1 MWKDD
6 LNRKKAWFDNYNEII
21 NHMLDEFYST
31 VPDTGLSEREQ
42 YLYDTAQNQFKMLY
56 ELLDHSRDFI
66 EVEMMLVG
74 DAIET
79 KQSANTQM

>member
-1 MWKDD
+1 MRKDD
-6 LNRKKAWFDNYNEII
+6 LNRKKEWFDNYNEMI
-21 NHMLDEFYST
+21 NLKLDEFYST

-56 ELLDHSRDFI
+56 ELLDRSRDFI
-66 EVEMMLVG
+66 EAEMLLVG

-79 KQSANTQM
+79 KQNAGTHM

>member
-1 MWKDD
+1 MINQKLDD
-6 LNRKKAWFDNYNEII
+6 
-21 NHMLDEFYST
+21 FYST

-42 YLYDTAQNQFKMLY
+42 YLYDTAQYQFKMLY

-66 EVEMMLVG
+66 EAEMMLVG

>member
-1 MWKDD
+1 MWKED
-6 LNRKKAWFDNYNEII
+6 LNRKKVWFDNYKETI
-21 NHMLDEFYST
+21 NQKLDEFYST
-31 VPDTGLSEREQ
+31 VPDVGLSDREQ

-56 ELLDHSRDFI
+56 ELVDHSRDLI
-66 EVEMMLVG
+66 EAELMLVG

>member
-6 LNRKKAWFDNYNEII
+6 LNRKKVWFDSYNEII
-21 NHMLDEFYST
+21 NQNLDEFYST

-66 EVEMMLVG
+66 EAEMMLVG

>member
-1 MWKDD
+1 MWKED

-21 NHMLDEFYST
+21 NQNLDEFYST
-31 VPDTGLSEREQ
+31 VPDADLSEREQ

-66 EVEMMLVG
+66 EAEMMLVG

>member
-6 LNRKKAWFDNYNEII
+6 LYRKKAWFDNYTEKI
-21 NHMLDEFYST
+21 NQKVDEFYST
-31 VPDTGLSEREQ
+31 VPDSDLSDREQ

-56 ELLDHSRDFI
+56 ELMDHSKDFI
-66 EVEMMLVG
+66 TTELMLVG

-79 KQSANTQM
+79 KQSADTQI